1 MKASRMSEEAFIEER
16 QRLVDAAKEIFNSP
30 AGKIVLD
37 KLKNQSGFN
46 TSNFSSD
53 ALEMS
58 YREGQRSV
66 VLYILNLLV
75 DEKVQQQQGE

>member
-1 MKASRMSEEAFIEER
+1 MSEEAFIEER
-16 QRLVDAAKEIFNSP
+16 QRLVDAAKEIFNST
-30 AGKIVLD
+30 AGEIVLD

-46 TSNFSSD
+46 SSNFSSD